1 MKHRSTVF
9 VLVLFKIQ
17 RAFTCWWQHSS
28 NGLMETEQLKDT
40 KDCVVKV
47 RQTEF

>member
-1 MKHRSTVF
+1 MQHRSTDF

-17 RAFTCWWQHSS
+17 RVFTCWWQHSS
-28 NGLMETEQLKDT
+28 SGLMKTEQLKDT

-47 RQTEF
+47 QQAEF